1 MPVNDYKIAVKR
13 CDEDTEFALVHNFNS
28 KSKISQDF
36 TALQYVACIYKI
48 EGWIGII
55 LEVDKEKGDART
67 NFMHPHGPSRSFHW
81 PRVDDIC
88 WVPITHLLCAID
100 APTTITGRQA
110 V

>member
-1 MPVNDYKIAVKR
+1 M
-13 CDEDTEFALVHNFNS
+13 EW
-28 KSKISQDF
+28 
-36 TALQYVACIYKI
+36 
-48 EGWIGII
+48 WIGII

-110 V
+110 GRQYRITQLDVKKVEELMLTFNS